1 MSIQKLFTIVYSLMI
16 ALLLG
21 LGGAVLWMM
30 NTLNQVDSS
39 QQARYQSYLLADE
52 LRQSSDDLT
61 RLARTYAITGDPK
74 YEQMYWDILAIRN
87 GEKPRPLDYNRI
99 YWDFVAADGQKPRA
113 DGVTISLHDL
123 MVQAGF
129 TEAELG
135 KLQEAQNN
143 SDKLVQTETIAM
155 NAVKGLFDDG
165 TGHFTVKKEPDLA
178 MASRLMNDASY
189 HAEKAKIMKPIDEA
203 FKMVDDRT
211 NQTVNNYVQES
222 NLILYLIIGLIV
234 VLVVVA
240 IASIVVTQR
249 MVTSPINQV
258 VKNIQKLADADLP
271 VMTLALN
278 AMAQGDLS
286 LEAPVSSVLLE
297 IKTKDEVGQLAQAF
311 NSMVN
316 SLKEASYAHSTVRAN
331 LQKLVEES
339 NRMSR
344 EQNAGD
350 IDAKINV
357 GLFQGVYKD
366 MAQGIIDQV
375 FEHIRIKRQIVDVVT
390 KYSKGNFNV
399 AVEKLPGK
407 KAFIN
412 VGIDGVRDS
421 LTDMIGKIGEASNNL
436 SSASAEILAAT
447 TQQASGASEQS
458 AAVTQ
463 TTTTVDE
470 VKAIS
475 EQVVERAREV
485 TEASKRTVEVSV
497 AGQKAVQETIDSMY
511 QIKEKVEGIAENI
524 LALSEKTQ
532 QIGEI
537 IATVNDIASQSNM
550 LALNASIEAARAGE
564 HGKGFSVVAM
574 EVRNLAE
581 QSKAATAQ
589 VGAILSEIQ
598 NATNTTVMVTE
609 EGTKGVDRGVKLA
622 AQSQEAIE
630 KLAETIRESTQAAMQ
645 VMAGGQQQA
654 TGIEQISLAMKNIN
668 QVTVQSMA
676 STKQAE
682 KSAQSLNELSRKLA
696 DTLQAYR
703 AN

>member
-1 MSIQKLFTIVYSLMI
+1 MNALNNIRMGPKLIASFILVALIAAIVGVIGIMNMRTIEAADITLYKDGVVPIELLGQMQNGLQRTRINVRDVVLAKDNQERAGYVETLKGIRADMDKWYPEYEKTILGDDRLRAEFNKVMNSKAAVRPLQDKIISLAEEGKTDEAL
-16 ALLLG
+16 ALL
-21 LGGAVLWMM
+21 
-30 NTLNQVDSS
+30 
-39 QQARYQSYLLADE
+39 R
-52 LRQSSDDLT
+52 
-61 RLARTYAITGDPK
+61 GD
-74 YEQMYWDILAIRN
+74 A
-87 GEKPRPLDYNRI
+87 
-99 YWDFVAADGQKPRA
+99 FTVAKQE
-113 DGVTISLHDL
+113 
-123 MVQAGF
+123 
-129 TEAELG
+129 EAELQTLMDMEVEDAKG
-135 KLQEAQNN
+135 ISDNN
-143 SDKLVQTETIAM
+143 TIIA
-155 NAVKGLFDDG
+155 NTAV
-165 TGHFTVKKEPDLA
+165 TT
-178 MASRLMNDASY
+178 M
-189 HAEKAKIMKPIDEA
+189 I
-203 FKMVDDRT
+203 
-211 NQTVNNYVQES
+211 
-222 NLILYLIIGLIV
+222 
-234 VLVVVA
+234 VA
-240 IASIVVTQR
+240 IAIGVIVALVLGIVLSNSITNPMQQGVVMMEEMSKGRLGARLNFERRDEVGVLARAMDTFAHDLQN
-249 MVTSPINQV
+249 TV
-258 VKNIQKLADADLP
+258 VASLKRISE
-271 VMTLALN
+271 
-278 AMAQGDLS
+278 GDLS
-286 LEAPVSSVLLE
+286 MDITPKDA
-297 IKTKDEVGQLAQAF
+297 KDEIAPALKQTTEALRGLVAEANMLTKAAIEGRLVTRGDASKFKGGYREIVKGVNDTLDAVIGPL
-311 NSMVN
+311 NVAAGYVDSMA
-316 SLKEASYAHSTVRAN
+316 K
-331 LQKLVEES
+331 
-339 NRMSR
+339 
-344 EQNAGD
+344 GD
-350 IDAKINV
+350 I
-357 GLFQGVYKD
+357 
-366 MAQGIIDQV
+366 
-375 FEHIRIKRQIVDVVT
+375 
-390 KYSKGNFNV
+390 
-399 AVEKLPGK
+399 PGK
-407 KAFIN
+407 ITDKYNGDFDTFKN
-412 VGIDGVRDS
+412 NLNRLSDS
-421 LTDMIGKIGEASNNL
+421 LRDMIGKISDATNNL
-436 SSASAEILAAT
+436 SSAAAEILAAT
-447 TQQASGASEQS
+447 TQQASGSSEQA

-682 KSAQSLNELSRKLA
+682 KAAQNLNELSRRLS

>member
-1 MSIQKLFTIVYSLMI
+1 MNALNNIRMGPKLIASFLLVAAIIVVVAVVSYFQMTSLENNTNAMYNDRLVPITHASNMGDAIWKMRGDTYKYIGFPEERAATLQEMAADKKLYEENIVLYRQSVMTPEEEKMMQRFEQEWKEYTASIDEVVKLVDANNTEAYQKSMLTGGRANSARTTVAATLEEVYQLNTDLAKHANDASI
-16 ALLLG
+16 SIYTQANTLLL
-21 LGGAVLWMM
+21 V
-30 NTLNQVDSS
+30 S
-39 QQARYQSYLLADE
+39 
-52 LRQSSDDLT
+52 
-61 RLARTYAITGDPK
+61 AI
-74 YEQMYWDILAIRN
+74 A
-87 GEKPRPLDYNRI
+87 
-99 YWDFVAADGQKPRA
+99 
-113 DGVTISLHDL
+113 GVI
-123 MVQAGF
+123 
-129 TEAELG
+129 
-135 KLQEAQNN
+135 
-143 SDKLVQTETIAM
+143 
-155 NAVKGLFDDG
+155 
-165 TGHFTVKKEPDLA
+165 LA
-178 MASRLMNDASY
+178 MA
-189 HAEKAKIMKPIDEA
+189 
-203 FKMVDDRT
+203 FG
-211 NQTVNNYVQES
+211 
-222 NLILYLIIGLIV
+222 LILSN
-234 VLVVVA
+234 
-240 IASIVVTQR
+240 SITKPMQQGVTMMEEMSKGR
-249 MVTSPINQV
+249 LDTRL
-258 VKNIQKLADADLP
+258 KFDRR
-271 VMTLALN
+271 
-278 AMAQGDLS
+278 
-286 LEAPVSSVLLE
+286 
-297 IKTKDEVGQLAQAF
+297 DEVGVLARAMDQFAEDLQK
-311 NSMVN
+311 NVVGSMQKIAAGDLNIPIATKDNQDEIGPALDKMV
-316 SLKEASYAHSTVRAN
+316 AN
-331 LQKLVEES
+331 LRQFMEEL

-357 GLFQGVYKD
+357 GFFQGAYRE
-366 MAQGIIDQV
+366 MAQGVIDQV
-375 FEHIRIKRQIVDVVT
+375 FEHLRVKRQIIDVVSQ
-390 KYSKGNFNV
+390 YSKGNFTPTM
-399 AVEKLPGK
+399 ERLPGK
-407 KAFIN
+407 KAYIHEA
-412 VGIDGVRDS
+412 VDVVRNGLS
-421 LTDMIGKIGEASNNL
+421 DMIAKIGEASNNL

-682 KSAQSLNELSRKLA
+682 KAAQNLNELSRKLS

>member
-1 MSIQKLFTIVYSLMI
+1 MNALNNIRMGPKLIASFLVVALIIAVVAVVGYTQMGAVDQLMNTMYFDHLVPLKSASDMGDSLYFLRGDVYKYILLPEERAGTKTSINDDIKKFEDSMALYNQSNLSPEEVAVMKTLGNNWNEYKAAVAEILVFADKGDTAAYTASILTGGRASNTRNAVGDSLTQIYALNEKNSEEINTQGDVTFASATNLLFGSTIV
-16 ALLLG
+16 G
-21 LGGAVLWMM
+21 V
-30 NTLNQVDSS
+30 
-39 QQARYQSYLLADE
+39 
-52 LRQSSDDLT
+52 
-61 RLARTYAITGDPK
+61 
-74 YEQMYWDILAIRN
+74 ILAIIFGVILSNSITNPMQQGVKMMEEMAKGRLGTRLN
-87 GEKPRPLDYNRI
+87 MMRKDEIGVLAR
-99 YWDFVAADGQKPRA
+99 AMDGFA
-113 DGVTISLHDL
+113 HDL
-123 MVQAGF
+123 
-129 TEAELG
+129 
-135 KLQEAQNN
+135 
-143 SDKLVQTETIAM
+143 QT
-155 NAVKGLFDDG
+155 N
-165 TGHFTVKKEPDLA
+165 
-178 MASRLMNDASY
+178 
-189 HAEKAKIMKPIDEA
+189 
-203 FKMVDDRT
+203 
-211 NQTVNNYVQES
+211 
-222 NLILYLIIGLIV
+222 
-234 VLVVVA
+234 VVA
-240 IASIVVTQR
+240 PMQKIAAGDLNIPVTTKDNQDEIGPALDR
-249 MVTSPINQV
+249 MV
-258 VKNIQKLADADLP
+258 A
-271 VMTLALN
+271 TLR
-278 AMAQGDLS
+278 QIVDELS
-286 LEAPVSSVLLE
+286 
-297 IKTKDEVGQLAQAF
+297 
-311 NSMVN
+311 
-316 SLKEASYAHSTVRAN
+316 
-331 LQKLVEES
+331 
-339 NRMSR
+339 RMSR

-350 IDAKINV
+350 LDAKINT
-357 GLFQGVYKD
+357 GFFQGVYRD
-366 MAQGIIDQV
+366 MTQGVIDQV
-375 FEHIRIKRQIVDVVT
+375 FEHIRIKRQIIDVVS
-390 KYSKGNFNV
+390 KYSKGDFTPTM
-399 AVEKLPGK
+399 ERLPGK
-407 KAFIN
+407 KAFIHEA
-412 VGIDGVRDS
+412 VDTVRNG
-421 LTDMIGKIGEASNNL
+421 LRDMIEKIGEASNNL

-447 TQQASGASEQS
+447 TQQASGSSEQS

-537 IATVNDIASQSNM
+537 ISTVNDIASQSNM

-564 HGKGFSVVAM
+564 HGKGFAVVAM

-581 QSKAATAQ
+581 QSKSATAQ

-682 KSAQSLNELSRKLA
+682 KAAQNLTELSRKLS

>member
-1 MSIQKLFTIVYSLMI
+1 MLNNLKIGTKIMLGFGVALAALIIISVVSYINSNTLYENAGWVAHTDQVLADIEMVESTLKDAETGQRGYLITGKEEYLEPYNAALKQIDIVVNDLQTLTADNPNQQRRIEELKPLIQDKFDELKETIDLRRSNGFDAALEVVLTDKGKAVMDNIRRITDDMRTEETALMEERNAKAESSFNSAITFMIVGSAVSLV
-16 ALLLG
+16 ALLALG
-21 LGGAVLWMM
+21 IGISRGITIPLG
-30 NTLNQVDSS
+30 Q
-39 QQARYQSYLLADE
+39 
-52 LRQSSDDLT
+52 
-61 RLARTYAITGDPK
+61 ITK
-74 YEQMYWDILAIRN
+74 A
-87 GEKPRPLDYNRI
+87 
-99 YWDFVAADGQKPRA
+99 
-113 DGVTISLHDL
+113 
-123 MVQAGF
+123 
-129 TEAELG
+129 
-135 KLQEAQNN
+135 AQN
-143 SDKLVQTETIAM
+143 IAD
-155 NAVKGLFDDG
+155 V
-165 TGHFTVKKEPDLA
+165 DL
-178 MASRLMNDASY
+178 
-189 HAEKAKIMKPIDEA
+189 
-203 FKMVDDRT
+203 RT
-211 NQTVNNYVQES
+211 
-222 NLILYLIIGLIV
+222 
-234 VLVVVA
+234 
-240 IASIVVTQR
+240 
-249 MVTSPINQV
+249 
-258 VKNIQKLADADLP
+258 
-271 VMTLALN
+271 MTLALN
-278 AMAQGDLS
+278 AMAKGDLS
-286 LEAPVSSVLLE
+286 REASITSSLLD
-297 IKTKDEVGQLAQAF
+297 INGKDESGQLALSF
-311 NSMVN
+311 NAMIS
-316 SLKEASYAHSTVRAN
+316 SLQEAGSAYSSVMGN
-331 LQKLVEES
+331 LRQLMDES

-350 IDAKINV
+350 LDAKINT
-357 GLFQGVYKD
+357 GYFQGVYKD
-366 MAQGIIDQV
+366 MAQGVVDQV
-375 FEHIRIKRQIVDVVT
+375 FEHIRVKRQIVDVVSQ
-390 KYSKGNFNV
+390 YSKGNFNPIM
-399 AVEKLPGK
+399 ERLPGK
-407 KAFIN
+407 KAYIHEA
-412 VGIDGVRDS
+412 VDVVRNG
-421 LTDMIGKIGEASNNL
+421 LRDMIEKIGEASNNL
-436 SSASAEILAAT
+436 NSAAAEILAAT

-485 TEASKRTVEVSV
+485 TEASKRTAEVST

-537 IATVNDIASQSNM
+537 ISTVNDIASQSNM

-564 HGKGFSVVAM
+564 HGKGFAVVAM

-609 EGTKGVDRGVKLA
+609 EGTKGVDRGVRLA

-682 KSAQSLNELSRKLA
+682 KAAQNLNDLSRKLA
-696 DTLQAYR
+696 ETLQPYR